1 MTALPA
7 LSCILTAGPSDAAG
21 VAHTLAAL
29 MSLEG
34 DLEIM
39 VIDHGARPE
48 TRALVEKGR
57 DPRLRVLRMA
67 PAPRGAARNR
77 GLAHARG
84 ERICVL
90 APGDTLAPFAL
101 PCITGIAADVLFLPG
116 TIRQTDGALVPVA
129 QPVLEALA
137 NAELERADATDPRFA
152 TFLRHLALLPGH
164 SALRVVN
171 RTLVRNHALAFA
183 HEAEFGWL
191 YSIAALMNAGSLAV
205 AGLPCVTLN
214 GTGDRG
220 GDSFAALSD
229 CAQAIHLFERA
240 QHFHDPE
247 LRMALI
253 GAVLAGLHTIA
264 DTLPDDERSAF
275 GHGCAL
281 LLARSDPRSRG
292 AFSAPMRAMFEGQMA
307 TLMPTL
313 GPALD
318 FARSAYALSEP
329 VRQPRQSAMA
339 RLVAWGRGQ
348 SDGGSAGG

>member
-1 MTALPA
+1 MTAPPA

-29 MSLEG
+29 MALEG
-34 DLEIM
+34 DLEFM

-48 TRALVEKGR
+48 TRALLEKER

-77 GLAHARG
+77 GLAHTRG
-84 ERICVL
+84 ERVCVL

-101 PCITGIAADVLFLPG
+101 RCITEIAVDVLFLPA
-116 TIRQTDGALVPVA
+116 TIRQADGTLVPVA

-137 NAELERADATDPRFA
+137 NAELEGADATDPRFA
-152 TFLRHLALLPGH
+152 ILLRHLALLPGH

-171 RTLVRNHALAFA
+171 RSLVRDHALAFA
-183 HEAEFGWL
+183 HEADSGWL
-191 YSIAALMNAGSLAV
+191 YAIAALMNADDLAV

-214 GTGDRG
+214 GSGNRD
-220 GDSFAALSD
+220 GDSFATLSD

-275 GHGCAL
+275 DNGCAL
-281 LLARSDPRSRG
+281 MLARSDSRSRG
-292 AFSAPMRAMFEGQMA
+292 AFSAPMRAMFEGHLA
-307 TLMPTL
+307 TLMPAL

-329 VRQPRQSAMA
+329 ARQRRQSAMA

-348 SDGGSAGG
+348 SGGGSAGG